1 MTEFKFKK
9 ASTDDIHVELISK
22 LFSFRTQLHISH
34 LQSTSYSEHKLLNK
48 LYDSVLDATDTLAET
63 LQGKLG
69 YRLTKYQSYPFK
81 DNEDVASCIKEH
93 LKYMSEYRA
102 KLSKPEWNNIDNQ
115 LQVLQDT
122 LEQSLYL
129 LTLK

>member
-1 MTEFKFKK
+1 MEKFKISSK
-9 ASTDDIHVELISK
+9 KDIHVELVSK
-22 LFSFRTQLHISH
+22 LLHFRTQLHIKH
-34 LQSTSYSEHKLLNK
+34 WQTESYAEHKLLNK
-48 LYDSVLDATDTLAET
+48 LYDSVLDMTDTLAET

-69 YRLTKYQSYPFK
+69 YRLKGYESYPYK
-81 DNEDVASCIKEH
+81 DNDNTAMCIKEH
-93 LKYMSEYRA
+93 LDYIMSYRN
-102 KLSKPEWNNIDNQ
+102 KLQKPEWNNIDNQ

>member
-1 MTEFKFKK
+1 MEKFKISSK
-9 ASTDDIHVELISK
+9 KDIHVELVSK
-22 LFSFRTQLHISH
+22 LLHFRTQLHIKH
-34 LQSTSYSEHKLLNK
+34 WQTESYSEHKLLNK
-48 LYDSVLDATDTLAET
+48 LYDNVLDMTDTLVET

-69 YRLTKYQSYPFK
+69 YRLKGFESYPYK
-81 DNEDVASCIKEH
+81 DNDNTAMCIKEH
-93 LKYMSEYRA
+93 LDYIMSYRN
-102 KLSKPEWNNIDNQ
+102 KLQKPEWNNIDNQ